1 MVPLVVM
8 DVTLRVNSDECTTFI
23 SWSSIDVG
31 VRMINI
37 PNNVVIGPNAAKVS
51 FFFESGV
58 FTVSDEILEF
68 KRKKFQKGPLY
79 NTIHNGR
86 FL

>member
-8 DVTLRVNSDECTTFI
+8 DVTFRANSDEYTTFN

-37 PNNVVIGPNAAKVS
+37 PNNDIIGPNATEVS
-51 FFFESGV
+51 FFKSGV
-58 FTVSDEILEF
+58 FTIIDNILEF
-68 KRKKFQKGPLY
+68 KRKKFQKGP
-79 NTIHNGR
+79 
-86 FL
+86 

>member
-8 DVTLRVNSDECTTFI
+8 DVTFRANSDEYTTFN

-37 PNNVVIGPNAAKVS
+37 PNNDIIGPNATEDS
-51 FFFESGV
+51 FFKSGV
-58 FTVSDEILEF
+58 FTIIVDILEF
-68 KRKKFQKGPLY
+68 KRKKFQKGP
-79 NTIHNGR
+79 
-86 FL
+86 

>member
-8 DVTLRVNSDECTTFI
+8 DVTFRANSDEYTTFN

-37 PNNVVIGPNAAKVS
+37 PNNDIIGPNATEVS
-51 FFFESGV
+51 FFKSGV
-58 FTVSDEILEF
+58 FTIIVDILEF
-68 KRKKFQKGPLY
+68 KRKKFQKGP
-79 NTIHNGR
+79 
-86 FL
+86 

>member
-8 DVTLRVNSDECTTFI
+8 DVTLRVNSDEYTTFI

-37 PNNVVIGPNAAKVS
+37 PNNDIIGPNATEVS
-51 FFFESGV
+51 FFKSGV
-58 FTVSDEILEF
+58 FTIIDNILEF
-68 KRKKFQKGPLY
+68 KRKKFQKGP
-79 NTIHNGR
+79 
-86 FL
+86 

>member
-8 DVTLRVNSDECTTFI
+8 DVTLRVNSDEYTSFI

-37 PNNVVIGPNAAKVS
+37 PNNGVTGPNATKVS
-51 FFFESGV
+51 FFKSGV
-58 FTVSDEILEF
+58 FTIIDNILEF
-68 KRKKFQKGPLY
+68 KRKKFQKGPW
-79 NTIHNGR
+79 
-86 FL
+86 

>member
-8 DVTLRVNSDECTTFI
+8 DVTFRANSDEYTTFN

-37 PNNVVIGPNAAKVS
+37 PNNDIIGSNGTEVS
-51 FFFESGV
+51 FFKSGV
-58 FTVSDEILEF
+58 FTIIDDILEF
-68 KRKKFQKGPLY
+68 KRKKFQKGP
-79 NTIHNGR
+79 
-86 FL
+86 

>member
-8 DVTLRVNSDECTTFI
+8 DVTFRANSDEYTTFN

-37 PNNVVIGPNAAKVS
+37 PNNDIIGPNATEVS
-51 FFFESGV
+51 FLKSGV
-58 FTVSDEILEF
+58 FTIIDNILEF
-68 KRKKFQKGPLY
+68 KRKKFQKGP
-79 NTIHNGR
+79 
-86 FL
+86 